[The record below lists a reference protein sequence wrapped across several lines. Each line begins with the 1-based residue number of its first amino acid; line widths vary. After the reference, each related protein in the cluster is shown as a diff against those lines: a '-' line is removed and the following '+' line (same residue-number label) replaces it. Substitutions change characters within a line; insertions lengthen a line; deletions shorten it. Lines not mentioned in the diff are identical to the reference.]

1 MPSRANSPQAD
12 DMDPLAGPD
21 DNTQASSSHR
31 GISYV
36 TASIFII
43 GEIAGTGLLTLPKA
57 LEDTGWIGILVVTL
71 GCALSTFTGITLSKN
86 WCILVDRYSEY
97 MENNQH
103 PYPTLGQIT
112 FGKFGR
118 YIVSC
123 CINFTLFGG
132 CVVFLLL
139 GATLLTDLTAPTLP
153 LCHSVVVIAG
163 ALVPISWLGTP
174 KDFWPLAVVA
184 TFSTA
189 CCAVCILVLIEQ
201 DYENSVVSAVEHTPP
216 DFNSFFRGFGTFV
229 YSFGGHSVF
238 LTIQADMKVKQHF
251 SKSLYLGYAI
261 TLLIYLPVTI
271 FGYLVFGNRLTFN
284 VLEIITE
291 SRLLFATKIT
301 IFVHITLAFIIL
313 LNPVCQE
320 FEYFLNVPNRF
331 HWKRCLLRLIIM
343 LCIVFM
349 AVSVPNFGS
358 ILSLIGSSTITLL
371 SFLFP
376 SLFYLKL
383 AKQKGPWKQIDI
395 PLHILV
401 IHLEIIVVGLFAA
414 ASATY
419 SSLEQMITS
428 SFVSPCYT

>member
-118 YIVSC
+118 
-123 CINFTLFGG
+123 
-132 CVVFLLL
+132 
-139 GATLLTDLTAPTLP
+139 
-153 LCHSVVVIAG
+153 
-163 ALVPISWLGTP
+163 
-174 KDFWPLAVVA
+174 PLAVVA